1 MDGAVKTARLTDGVI
16 ELDVTTDFGPR
27 IIRYGFVGGQNL
39 MLTIPAELETSGEPD
54 FKCRGGHR
62 LWVAPEMMPATYY
75 PDNVPVMVEPWE
87 SGLVATAPVE
97 SVGLQKQ
104 MTIELQGEGCVHITH
119 RLWNRGDW
127 PIEVSIWALTM
138 MAPGGLGIA
147 GFPPRG
153 THPEMLAPTNPLIMW
168 AFSDFTDERLKITKK
183 YLTLR
188 QDRAIARPNKFGLW
202 SRDTWGAY
210 LLNGELFVKRTQA
223 DVDWRYPDF
232 GASFEMWVNGD
243 TLELETLSP
252 LRTLVPGDSMMHYED
267 WSLLRPAKL
276 DTVSD
281 DAIDRVLPHTVKL
294 DHTATE

>member
-1 MDGAVKTARLTDGVI
+1 MDGAVNTERLTDGVI
-16 ELDVTTDFGPR
+16 ELDVTTEFGPR
-27 IIRYGFVGGQNL
+27 VIRFGFVGGQNL
-39 MLTIPAELETSGEPD
+39 MLTIPGELETSGGED

-62 LWVAPEMMPATYY
+62 LWVAPETIPATYY
-75 PDNVPVMVEPWE
+75 PDNVPVMVERWE
-87 SGLVATAPVE
+87 GGLAATAPVE

-104 MTIELQGEGCVHITH
+104 MTIELLGGGRVRITH

-188 QDRAIARPNKFGLW
+188 QDAGITRPNKFGLW
-202 SRDTWGAY
+202 SRETWGAY
-210 LLNGELFVKRTQA
+210 LLGGDLFVKRAQA
-223 DVDWRYPDF
+223 EAGARYPDF

-252 LRTLVPGDSMMHYED
+252 LRVLVPGDSMMHCEE
-267 WSLLRPAKL
+267 WSLSRAGAL
-276 DTVSD
+276 DGVSD
-281 DAIDRVLPHTVKL
+281 IAIDAMLGTLGVTV
-294 DHTATE
+294 